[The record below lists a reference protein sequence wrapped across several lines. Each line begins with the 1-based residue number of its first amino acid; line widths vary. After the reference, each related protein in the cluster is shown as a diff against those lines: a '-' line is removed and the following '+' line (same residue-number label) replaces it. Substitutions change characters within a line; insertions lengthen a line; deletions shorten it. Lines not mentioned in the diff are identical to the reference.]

1 MMKMLAFIAAGAIVS
16 AAAAQSSSST
26 QSATTAGSGQ
36 VGTTGASS
44 SASRNTNWT
53 NDNTKPDTA
62 FSASTSVQDN
72 VGTGDRSDATA
83 QSRKKSKRHHHPR

>member
-1 MMKMLAFIAAGAIVS
+1 MMKMLAFIAAGAIAS
-16 AAAAQSSSST
+16 AAVAQSSSST
-26 QSATTAGSGQ
+26 QSTTTATGD

-62 FSASTSVQDN
+62 FAASLGAKDN
-72 VGTGDRSDATA
+72 VGSRDGSDTTA
-83 QSRKKSKRHHHPR
+83 NSGKKSKRHKPR

>member
-1 MMKMLAFIAAGAIVS
+1 MMKMLAFIAAGVIAS
-16 AAAAQSSSST
+16 AAVAQSSSST

-62 FSASTSVQDN
+62 FSASTGVQDN
-72 VGTGDRSDATA
+72 VGSGDKSDSTT
-83 QSRKKSKRHHHPR
+83 SSGKKSKRHKPR

>member
-1 MMKMLAFIAAGAIVS
+1 MMRMLAFVAAGAIAS
-16 AAAAQSSSST
+16 AALAQSSSST
-26 QSATTAGSGQ
+26 QSATAAGSGQ

-62 FSASTSVQDN
+62 FAASTGVQDN
-72 VGTGDRSDATA
+72 VGSGNRTEATTH
-83 QSRKKSKRHHHPR
+83 SRKKSKRHHPR